1 MVYRVE
7 RDIAGRTLNIEAGK
21 LAFQANAAVTVR
33 YGDTMVLA
41 TVCMADHPREGIDFL
56 PLTVDVEER
65 HYSMGKI
72 PGSFFRREGRPSQEA
87 TLTARLTDRPIRPLF
102 PKGLRNDIQVVV
114 TVFSTDQQNAH
125 EVLSIIGASA
135 ALSLSDIPWE
145 GPVAATRVGS
155 KDGQWLI
162 NPTFEEL
169 ETSNVHLVV
178 AGTRDAVMMVEAGA
192 WEVPEGVMLEAIR
205 RGQEVNLQVIEMID
219 DLTRQAGK
227 PKIDLPHDTDRAS
240 AVEAAV
246 SSQLN
251 GRLQAILEAGEDK
264 IEREAALA
272 ALEAEVK
279 ERLTE
284 EYDAREVAK
293 AFQDILKRLVRARIL
308 EKGIRPDGRQPEEI
322 RPIQCEVGILPRTHG
337 SGLFIRGL
345 TQVLSIAT
353 LASPSMEQRLDTL
366 SPQES
371 KRFLHH
377 YNFPPYSTGEVKR
390 VGSPGRREIGHGA
403 LAERAL
409 LPTLPSKDD
418 FPYTI
423 RLVSEVLSSN
433 GSTSMASVCGST
445 LAMMDAGVPIKA
457 PVAGVAMGLVMGEE
471 GQHAVLT
478 DIQGIEDMLGDMDF
492 KVAGTAKGV
501 TALQMDIKARGLRYD
516 ILQNAL
522 EQARVARLFILDR
535 MLEVLP
541 SARPDLSPYAPRLFR
556 LVIPVEKI
564 GAVIGSGGRTIRA
577 IVEETGATVDV
588 DDQGVVVIGSP
599 SEEQAQKAMDRVLS
613 LTKEVT
619 VGDVFTGKVTRLTSF
634 GAFVEILPGKDGLV
648 RNVDLGDLEEDV
660 TVGQEVTVMVTEV
673 DSLGRINL
681 SRRAITG
688 DGRESQE
695 TRERPYAPRQRP
707 PDRRPPPRRPYQG
720 GQQGPGM
727 RRGAPQPYRPSG
739 PRPSGPRYGQGPG
752 ERRGGPGFGGSP
764 RR

>member
-1 MVYRVE
+1 
-7 RDIAGRTLNIEAGK
+7 
-21 LAFQANAAVTVR
+21 
-33 YGDTMVLA
+33 
-41 TVCMADHPREGIDFL
+41 
-56 PLTVDVEER
+56 
-65 HYSMGKI
+65 
-72 PGSFFRREGRPSQEA
+72 
-87 TLTARLTDRPIRPLF
+87 
-102 PKGLRNDIQVVV
+102 
-114 TVFSTDQQNAH
+114 
-125 EVLSIIGASA
+125 
-135 ALSLSDIPWE
+135 
-145 GPVAATRVGS
+145 
-155 KDGQWLI
+155 
-162 NPTFEEL
+162 
-169 ETSNVHLVV
+169 
-178 AGTRDAVMMVEAGA
+178 
-192 WEVPEGVMLEAIR
+192 
-205 RGQEVNLQVIEMID
+205 
-219 DLTRQAGK
+219 
-227 PKIDLPHDTDRAS
+227 
-240 AVEAAV
+240 
-246 SSQLN
+246 
-251 GRLQAILEAGEDK
+251 
-264 IEREAALA
+264 
-272 ALEAEVK
+272 
-279 ERLTE
+279 
-284 EYDAREVAK
+284 
-293 AFQDILKRLVRARIL
+293 
-308 EKGIRPDGRQPEEI
+308 
-322 RPIQCEVGILPRTHG
+322 
-337 SGLFIRGL
+337 
-345 TQVLSIAT
+345 
-353 LASPSMEQRLDTL
+353 
-366 SPQES
+366 
-371 KRFLHH
+371 
-377 YNFPPYSTGEVKR
+377 
-390 VGSPGRREIGHGA
+390 
-403 LAERAL
+403 
-409 LPTLPSKDD
+409 
-418 FPYTI
+418 
-423 RLVSEVLSSN
+423 
-433 GSTSMASVCGST
+433 
-445 LAMMDAGVPIKA
+445 MMDAGVPIKA

-688 DGRESQE
+688 DGREPQE